1 MTENRNEYTIFVWQP
16 KWKTAPG
23 RLKHRSKKCIKVDIK
38 DTRYGG
44 IEWIRTGRNMAGSGY
59 LWTLLQWLNVLF
71 SQTLQASSIKLQ
83 AMTISVLLM
92 VARLRAVPTRERGT
106 ILGRGKNDRTALRPA
121 QATIQWVM
129 TGVSLSGIKAAGE

>member
-1 MTENRNEYTIFVWQP
+1 
-16 KWKTAPG
+16 
-23 RLKHRSKKCIKVDIK
+23 
-38 DTRYGG
+38 
-44 IEWIRTGRNMAGSGY
+44 
-59 LWTLLQWLNVLF
+59 
-71 SQTLQASSIKLQ
+71 
-83 AMTISVLLM
+83 M